1 MLDVLFRPAIW
12 APLAL
17 LLAISAYQS
26 LTRRARLPDLP
37 IVGAEEGEWLPLT
50 RARWRNTLDPK
61 RAITDAYAKHK
72 HRTVVLPLADF
83 VDRVVLPAS
92 ETQFVV
98 DQSASVLGAHES
110 VGDRLQLDYTCS
122 DPRLIHNPVHHDL
135 VKTTLTSQVG
145 KLIPDIVE
153 EARFAFDKH
162 WGASSN
168 SSGNEFS
175 DVVVY
180 ETMRRI
186 VGAVTNRVLV
196 GEPLCRDGALLDA
209 GTAYA
214 RDLPRAASLLRLIWR
229 PLRPLV
235 APFVTRSVRGH
246 TARFRKILLP
256 EITRRLR
263 EYDARASMSENSTT
277 SYPERKEEKRVDFLQ
292 WSISQ
297 AKASGDPYMWEPATL
312 AGRVLQLNL
321 AAIHTS
327 TLTMT
332 AAILDLAASKP
343 EHIRELRDEVS
354 TVLEEHGGVWNKR
367 ALRQMVKLDSLFRE
381 SARLNSF
388 VTLGL
393 NRVVTARNG
402 LVTPSGI
409 RLPQGTHVCV
419 PCYAVLRDGEVYED
433 AQTFEPFRF
442 AVPRT
447 GSQGEEKGARKTFTT
462 TGNDYLVFGHG
473 RSACPGR
480 FFAANELK
488 LMMAYL
494 LVNYDMEQ
502 LPARP
507 RDVWVGFNRLQ
518 SFRATIRIKKRG
530 N

>member
-1 MLDVLFRPAIW
+1 MYTYVNMLDVLFRPAIW

-17 LLAISAYQS
+17 LLVISAYQS
-26 LTRRARLPDLP
+26 LTRRARLPNLP

-50 RARWRNTLDPK
+50 RARWRNTLDPRK
-61 RAITDAYAKHK
+61 AITDAYAKHK
-72 HRTVVLPLADF
+72 HRTAVLPLADF
-83 VDRVVLPAS
+83 ADRVVLPAS

-98 DQSASVLGAHES
+98 DQPASVLDAHES
-110 VGDRLQLDYTCS
+110 IVDRLQLDYTCS
-122 DPRLIHNPVHHDL
+122 DPRLIHKPVHHDL
-135 VKTTLTSQVG
+135 VRTTLTSQVG

-153 EARFAFDKH
+153 ETRFAFDQH
-162 WGASSN
+162 WGASS
-168 SSGNEFS
+168 SSSDNEFS
-175 DVVVY
+175 EVVVY

-196 GEPLCRDGALLDA
+196 GGPLCRDAALLDA

-214 RDLPRAASLLRLIWR
+214 RDLPRAALLLRLFWW

-235 APFVTRSVRGH
+235 APFITRRVRGH
-246 TARFRKILLP
+246 TASFKEIMLP
-256 EITRRLR
+256 EIARRLR
-263 EYDARASMSENSTT
+263 EYDARASMSENSTM
-277 SYPERKEEKRVDFLQ
+277 SHPEEEEGGGEDRADFLQ
-292 WSISQ
+292 WSIRQ
-297 AKASGDPYMWEPATL
+297 AKASGDTYMWDPATL

-332 AAILDLAASKP
+332 AAILDLVASKP
-343 EHIRELRDEVS
+343 EHIRELRDEIS
-354 TVLEEHGGVWNKR
+354 TVLAEHGG
-367 ALRQMVKLDSLFRE
+367 

-393 NRVVTARNG
+393 NRVVTARDG
-402 LVTPSGI
+402 VVTPSGI
-409 RLPQGTHVCV
+409 RLPGGTHVCV

-433 AQTFEPFRF
+433 AQAFEPFRF
-442 AVPRT
+442 AVPREA
-447 GSQGEEKGARKTFTT
+447 GSQGEKGARKTFTT

-488 LMMAYL
+488 LMMAYM

-518 SFRATIRIKKRG
+518 DFRATIRIKKRL